1 MSIYLKTFISSLVIT
16 VVLFVAFIPFFRD
29 IKFGQMIREEG
40 PKAHYKKAGTP
51 TMGGSLIVL
60 GSILSFLMVVII
72 NGLNDIHYIILLIFP
87 TLIYGL
93 IGLIDD
99 YLIVVKK
106 NNQGLKPNLKLF
118 LQIISAVIYFYI
130 FLKVGLSTKIKIF
143 KTEID
148 FKWFYGVL
156 ILLMLLGSSNAV
168 NITDGIDGLCGG
180 LVIIALFSFSALA
193 LHFENQYIL
202 IFCIAM
208 IGSIISFLCYNV
220 HPAKIFMGD
229 AGSLAL
235 GASLANIA
243 ILLKVE
249 ILLIIIGLVFVLETL
264 SVIIQVTYFKLTKG
278 KRIFLMSPLHHH
290 FELKGYSEW
299 QVDLLFWFLALISA
313 FVGIFLGVFY
323 F

>member
-1 MSIYLKTFISSLVIT
+1 MSIYLKTFISSLIIT
-16 VVLFVAFIPFFRD
+16 VILFVVFIPFFRE
-29 IKFGQMIREEG
+29 IKLGQMIREEG

-60 GSILSFLMVVII
+60 GTILSFLMVVII
-72 NGLNDIHYIILLIFP
+72 NGYNDFSYIILLIFP
-87 TLIYGL
+87 TIIYSL

-106 NNQGLKPNLKLF
+106 NNQGLKPNLKL
-118 LQIISAVIYFYI
+118 LMQIISAVIYFYI
-130 FLKVGLSTKIKIF
+130 FLKIGLPTKINF
-143 KTEID
+143 FNLEVD
-148 FKWFYGVL
+148 FKWFYGVI
-156 ILLMLLGSSNAV
+156 ILLMLLSSSNAV
-168 NITDGIDGLCGG
+168 NIADGIDGLCGG
-180 LVIIALFSFSALA
+180 LVIIALFSFAALA
-193 LHFENQYIL
+193 LHFEDQYIL

-208 IGSIISFLCYNV
+208 IASIIGFLCYNL

-243 ILLKVE
+243 ILLKIE
-249 ILLIIIGLVFVLETL
+249 ILLIIIGFVFVIETL
-264 SVIIQVTYFKLTKG
+264 SVIIQVSYFKITKG

-290 FELKGYSEW
+290 FELKGLNEW
-299 QVDLLFWFLALISA
+299 QVNLLFWFLALLSA